1 MNLSKET
8 INILKN
14 YSTISPNILIKEGSV
29 LKTKSVQNT
38 IFSSVTL
45 HDAFPLDFGIYDLT
59 EFLGVLTLFNNPDL
73 EFNDKF
79 VRISEGSTSIKYFSA
94 DPVVLKYPMQDVIFP
109 SADVSFLLSAET
121 LSLISKTASVLRV
134 PDISFVGS
142 DDILNLIVTDK
153 KNPTSNA
160 FEVKIGETDSSF
172 HINFK
177 IEMMKF
183 INSDYQVEISSKK
196 IAKFTA
202 SNSDLQ
208 YFVGVESDS
217 TFE

>member
-14 YSTISPNILIKEGSV
+14 YSTISPNILIQEGSV

-45 HDAFPLDFGIYDLT
+45 HDTFPLDFGIYDLT
-59 EFLGVLTLFNNPDL
+59 EFLGVLTLFGNPDL
-73 EFNDKF
+73 EFNEKF

-94 DPVVLKYPMQDVIFP
+94 DPSVLSYPKQDVIFP

-134 PDISFVGS
+134 PDISFVGA
-142 DDILNLIVTDK
+142 DGVLTLIVTDK

-160 FEVKIGETDSSF
+160 FEVKIGDTDSNF

-202 SNSDLQ
+202 SNSDLE
-208 YFVGVESDS
+208 YFVGVEADS

>member
-142 DDILNLIVTDK
+142 DDILKLIVTDK

-160 FEVKIGETDSSF
+160 FEVKIGDTESSF

-208 YFVGVESDS
+208 YFVGVEADS

>member
-14 YSTISPNILIKEGSV
+14 YSTISPNILIQEGSA

-45 HDAFPLDFGIYDLT
+45 HDVFPLDFGIYDLT

-208 YFVGVESDS
+208 YFVGVEADS

>member
-1 MNLSKET
+1 
-8 INILKN
+8 
-14 YSTISPNILIKEGSV
+14 
-29 LKTKSVQNT
+29 
-38 IFSSVTL
+38 
-45 HDAFPLDFGIYDLT
+45 LDFGIYDLT

-94 DPVVLKYPMQDVIFP
+94 DPSVLSYPKQDVIFP

-208 YFVGVESDS
+208 YFVGVEADS

>member
-8 INILKN
+8 INVLKN
-14 YSTISPNILIKEGSV
+14 YSTISPNILIQEGSI

-59 EFLGVLTLFNNPDL
+59 EFLGVLTLFANPDL

-94 DPVVLKYPMQDVIFP
+94 DPSVLSYPKQDVIFP
-109 SADVSFLLSAET
+109 SADVTFLLSAET
-121 LSLISKTASVLRV
+121 LTLISKTASVLRV

-142 DDILNLIVTDK
+142 EGILTLIVTDK

-177 IEMMKF
+177 IDMMKF

-202 SNSDLQ
+202 SNSDLE
-208 YFVGVESDS
+208 YFVGVEADS

>member
-142 DDILNLIVTDK
+142 DDILKLIVTDK

-160 FEVKIGETDSSF
+160 FEVKIGDTESSF